1 MVRADGPK
9 SVRVI
14 SVIEVKAN
22 RGLGIEK
29 DPVRVV
35 TQYWDMKG
43 NLLAERD
50 PDPQL
55 LSDQVIWESER
66 LQNIIENHSKSDRR
80 LMRDKGRN
88 LVAMRKS
95 DITNRDSTF
104 AELTGSL
111 YKMFGDKAD
120 AYWKIN
126 RSPLMLG

>member
-1 MVRADGPK
+1 MITYLQQMIQVQRKENDGMVRTDGPK

-35 TQYWDMKG
+35 TQYWDMNG

-55 LSDQVIWESER
+55 LSDQVIWESKR
-66 LQNIIENHSKSDRR
+66 LQNIIENHSKSDRNV
-80 LMRDKGRN
+80 MSRDGH
-88 LVAMRKS
+88 A
-95 DITNRDSTF
+95 T
-104 AELTGSL
+104 E
-111 YKMFGDKAD
+111 
-120 AYWKIN
+120 
-126 RSPLMLG
+126 

>member
-1 MVRADGPK
+1 MKQVQRKESDGMVRADSPK

-55 LSDQVIWESER
+55 LSDQVIWESKR
-66 LQNIIENHSKSDRR
+66 LQNIIENHSKSDGNV
-80 LMRDKGRN
+80 M
-88 LVAMRKS
+88 S
-95 DITNRDSTF
+95 RDSHATV
-104 AELTGSL
+104 TQQN
-111 YKMFGDKAD
+111 
-120 AYWKIN
+120 KIKNKIKN
-126 RSPLMLG
+126 RSNI

>member
-1 MVRADGPK
+1 MLGQLERCEDMVRADSPK

-66 LQNIIENHSKSDRR
+66 LQNIIENHSKSDRNV
-80 LMRDKGRN
+80 MSRDGH
-88 LVAMRKS
+88 A
-95 DITNRDSTF
+95 T
-104 AELTGSL
+104 E
-111 YKMFGDKAD
+111 
-120 AYWKIN
+120 
-126 RSPLMLG
+126 

>member
-1 MVRADGPK
+1 MITYLQQMIQVQRKENDGMVRADGPK

-22 RGLGIEK
+22 SGLGIEK

-55 LSDQVIWESER
+55 LSDQVIWESKR
-66 LQNIIENHSKSDRR
+66 LQNIIENHSKNDRNV
-80 LMRDKGRN
+80 MSRDGH
-88 LVAMRKS
+88 A
-95 DITNRDSTF
+95 T
-104 AELTGSL
+104 E
-111 YKMFGDKAD
+111 
-120 AYWKIN
+120 
-126 RSPLMLG
+126 